1 MVLVRIAHAADLP
14 TPDEALRALKE
25 GGAVAAG
32 GARAPAGAAAAAPR
46 AMAETPAPAASGG
59 DGRARLAA
67 VGGGMRAAAP
77 QPRPAPAPAAPAVQ
91 LATYEDLVA
100 LAGRERE
107 LKLKHALEHLIRPI
121 RFEDG
126 RIEVAFTPEAPAGLA
141 GELSGKL
148 EAWTGRRWMVVVG
161 SAPAQ
166 PTIAETRK
174 AAKRQLF
181 SDAAADPLVAAVLA
195 RFPGA
200 EVVDVRLRGA
210 EADASASPADEPTGE
225 EPAAEDFPAD
235 PGYDA
240 PPPAELDD
248 NFEPDDGFDA

>member
-1 MVLVRIAHAADLP
+1 
-14 TPDEALRALKE
+14 
-25 GGAVAAG
+25 
-32 GARAPAGAAAAAPR
+32 
-46 AMAETPAPAASGG
+46 
-59 DGRARLAA
+59 
-67 VGGGMRAAAP
+67 MRAAAP

-100 LAGRERE
+100 LAGKERE

-126 RIEVAFTPEAPAGLA
+126 RIEVAFTPEAPPGLA

-161 SAPAQ
+161 NAAAQ
-166 PTIAETRK
+166 PTIAEMKK
-174 AAKRQLF
+174 AAKQQLF
-181 SDAAADPLVAAVLA
+181 DDAAADPLVAAVMA

-200 EVVDVRLRGA
+200 LVTDVRLRGTEPEGA
-210 EADASASPADEPTGE
+210 EAPASAD
-225 EPAAEDFPAD
+225 AEGSASDYPDD

-240 PPPAELDD
+240 PPPMELDD
-248 NFEPDDGFDA
+248 NFEPDDGFDPP